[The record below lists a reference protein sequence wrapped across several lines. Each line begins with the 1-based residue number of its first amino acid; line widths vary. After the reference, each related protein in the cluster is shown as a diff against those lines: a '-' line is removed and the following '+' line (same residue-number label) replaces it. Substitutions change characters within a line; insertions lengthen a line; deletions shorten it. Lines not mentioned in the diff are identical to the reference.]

1 MENSNNDR
9 LVYVDPNNLASIRNG
24 NIMDNMTWNP
34 EDLNISVDIQVII
47 PDRDNCGKRDY
58 TDEGT
63 VFLKPKRSFFSGQ
76 PFGDDEKHNFLST
89 SFVNVSY
96 SEIKNNKSGERELL
110 GVESIDI
117 NFDSHFFPQV
127 TIKFTDVRGASLMMP
142 EESAYAEGLAAKAG
156 KEKTETYEN
165 FFRSLFHFP
174 YPLFYLTI
182 KGFYGTRETFIL
194 SVEDFKASFNS
205 TNGNFDVTV
214 KFIGHMYGIY
224 SDLPFNYL
232 IIAPYIGGSNNA
244 VNDYWQN
251 SVDSGKYRFI
261 DGTEIPT
268 FIKFIEKYRNIDD
281 AFTTAMKTNGNGFKN
296 VAEVIKNKGKLSFLK
311 SIISTKD
318 EYDREIRRIFA
329 AEGNAEVV
337 DAGDYIILF
346 KKDNKELSIPK
357 GGYNN
362 IIKAYND
369 FKAKYEEDIEGNYCL
384 DKYMEDNDAISTSP
398 IQLKTIGNEG
408 NIEIIHYSGGLLKDI
423 RAFNESIT
431 ADTTNVFSTDVSK
444 NTAYRLQTFY
454 CIVYRKFEGVTDFFG
469 RVRERIKELEEEI
482 NDNLEK
488 NTEEY
493 NELAKT
499 VLGFV
504 PTLENIFRMIYAHID
519 CYMSQFYG
527 TLSNVNTE
535 MLNSSRRNDRLE
547 PVVDIAESTD
557 IMTKGK
563 GDSVN
568 LPPFTGFFKRD
579 TETKLRNKSYPNDY
593 KKSNGRYLAEVDFVE
608 QIYQGIASL
617 PKVYETFSAETEN
630 RNTAPTF
637 DVIQRFNAISPLDVI
652 YNGENPYYCLK
663 DNENR
668 QEFLKDSV
676 IVYTHRIL
684 TTLAIKSLKDIDK
697 IGFSAK
703 GDFEILNN
711 EINNLFSV
719 LTIDDKKRL
728 FNEVKTFNSNTFDKR
743 SEILCKFFSDKT
755 LKKRYKTDISTK
767 RIVVDFPE
775 ELIANVYDLKRD
787 EAYDSLDTEGKER
800 IDFQN
805 SLKYYKGSYP
815 IKNITKLS
823 DSEFAGEF
831 GKVKGIEKWTYN
843 KDESFSYGGLRL
855 YTNSISPTYN
865 SGNIGDK
872 NYSGIIN
879 NVIDKANGMSKE
891 SVRFVSLQVGTDK
904 KQIKN
909 LYFEENFRKIS
920 NITERATIFLSTII
934 GTTDITDFIDE
945 KTYFLRMPKF
955 VRLFLGSQIKEGKIT
970 VTKNGIYDKSKKPAK
985 SFNKKTIEEIDEF
998 CGEILK
1004 TEFIEWVNSEFKEI
1018 DKIFE
1023 KYSTSEYIKEQQ
1035 RKAEPICYDVIKTKE
1050 LQNIFI
1056 DFYLETVNTIQVS
1069 VLKKSF
1075 YLNFYLITKF
1085 VEEIY
1090 KKLSADPSVNEEE
1103 PEGRNEV
1110 AESEKDAETIKNEI
1124 YYTLKGLYDKWLCCL
1139 TKERF
1144 LLNSPDVD
1152 RSISQQKTSGS
1163 LTIKQRTEYN
1173 SFIFMDSFYNEI
1185 GQTFYVD
1192 TKVLYDILME
1202 QIGYAD
1208 VQRNRSTLEFISDIA
1223 EKHKLL
1229 FIALPV
1235 YNNFHN
1241 PNTINEMFKPHLIYD
1256 GDNGGERRLSNTYLL
1271 MYTHEASHNLGIEED
1286 EKNGVGY
1293 RDDGYDLADT
1303 LGVIT
1308 REASEVFSKGGNIE
1322 KLMIPAFGV
1331 TFARQNQSY
1340 FKNISVNMDSPRQT
1354 DFSIYNKFML
1364 AGQEKRGDVNSPV
1377 TVGQNMYS
1385 IYSNRSYD
1393 CHVEMLGCAN
1403 IMPTMYFQLNN
1414 IPLFKGAYMI
1424 TKVEH
1429 HIKPGDMTTKF
1440 SGTRMS
1446 KNAVPYVKCP
1456 LKIEEMVE
1464 RITGGD
1470 GSQTKDIVNT
1480 GTTEA
1485 PLVVSGTKISKWF
1498 TYEELTYS
1506 TTANSKGIKN
1516 IPNTIEYQHLIELA
1530 YWLDG
1535 LRDYLGYPIVIS
1547 SGFRCPELN
1556 AAVGGAKTS
1565 AHRLGYAADLQPGKG
1580 SFLQFQKQVREYCLN
1595 HGVHFDQCIIEKNSK
1610 GSQWVHIGLY
1620 NESGEQRHQVFDL
1633 KV

>member
-9 LVYVDPNNLASIRNG
+9 LVYVDPNNFASIRNG

-58 TDEGT
+58 TDEET
-63 VFLKPKRSFFSGQ
+63 VFLKPKRSFLSGQ
-76 PFGDDEKHNFLST
+76 PFGDDENHNFLST

-205 TNGNFDVTV
+205 SNGNFDVTV

-311 SIISTKD
+311 SIVSTKD
-318 EYDREIRRIFA
+318 EYDSEIRRIFA

-384 DKYMEDNDAISTSP
+384 DKYMEDDDVISTSP
-398 IQLKTIGNEG
+398 IQMKAIGNEE
-408 NIEIIHYSGGLLKDI
+408 NIEIIQYSGGLLKNI
-423 RAFNESIT
+423 RAFNESVT
-431 ADTTNVFSTDVSK
+431 ADTSNIFSTDVSK
-444 NTAYRLQTFY
+444 NTAHRLQTFY
-454 CIVYRKFEGVTDFFG
+454 CVVYRKFEGVTDFFG
-469 RVRERIKELEEEI
+469 KVRERIKELEEEI

-504 PTLENIFRMIYAHID
+504 PTLENIFRIIYAHID

-617 PKVYETFSAETEN
+617 PKVYKTFSAETKN
-630 RNTAPTF
+630 QNVIPTIET
-637 DVIQRFNAISPLDVI
+637 VQRFNAISPLDII

-676 IVYTHRIL
+676 IVFTNRIA
-684 TTLAIKSLKDIDK
+684 TTFATKNILGTALSTFEEGKVVFNKEVDNFLSALDK
-697 IGFSAK
+697 
-703 GDFEILNN
+703 NN
-711 EINNLFSV
+711 KINLFGELKKYESNN
-719 LTIDDKKRL
+719 DDEKEKIVFGFL
-728 FNEVKTFNSNTFDKR
+728 
-743 SEILCKFFSDKT
+743 SDST
-755 LKKRYKTDISTK
+755 LKKKYKTEPISH
-767 RIVVDFPE
+767 RIIIDSPE

-815 IKNITKLS
+815 IKNITRLS

-831 GKVKGIEKWTYN
+831 GNVKGIEKWEYKKSPNFTL
-843 KDESFSYGGLRL
+843 GGLRRYIENL
-855 YTNSISPTYN
+855 NESQDISRHKV
-865 SGNIGDK
+865 G
-872 NYSGIIN
+872 YSDFIN
-879 NVIDKANGMSKE
+879 NIIDSANGVTKE
-891 SVRFVSLQVGTDK
+891 NAKIELLQVGA
-904 KQIKN
+904 QAASVKN
-909 LYFEENFRKIS
+909 LYFDENFKKI
-920 NITERATIFLSTII
+920 TDLRERAKIFLSTII
-934 GTTDITDFIDE
+934 GTTDIADFIDSR
-945 KTYFLRMPKF
+945 TYFLRMPKF
-955 VRLFLGSQIKEGKIT
+955 IRLFLGSQIYEGGDTFTIC
-970 VTKNGIYDKSKKPAK
+970 KNGTYDENNRKKAEKLSGKSLSEIMNFYPLFK
-985 SFNKKTIEEIDEF
+985 EEF
-998 CGEILK
+998 
-1004 TEFIEWVNSEFKEI
+1004 TNWVEKEFKEI
-1018 DKIFE
+1018 N
-1023 KYSTSEYIKEQQ
+1023 
-1035 RKAEPICYDVIKTKE
+1035 
-1050 LQNIFI
+1050 NIFI
-1056 DFYLETVNTIQVS
+1056 KYSISENTKKPKYFTGPSTCYDATKTEELQKKFVDFYIDTINTIQVS
-1069 VLKKSF
+1069 ILKNSF
-1075 YLNFYLITKF
+1075 TIGFSTINGFLN
-1085 VEEIY
+1085 EIY
-1090 KKLSADPSVNEEE
+1090 KRLSADPSINEEE
-1103 PEGRNEV
+1103 PENRNEV
-1110 AESEKDAETIKNEI
+1110 TESEKDAETTKNEI

-1152 RSISQQKTSGS
+1152 RNISQQKTSGS
-1163 LTIKQRTEYN
+1163 LTAKQRTEFN

-1241 PNTINEMFKPHLIYD
+1241 PNTITEMFKPHLIYD

-1385 IYSNRSYD
+1385 IYSNRSYN

-1470 GSQTKDIVNT
+1470 GSQTKNIVNT

-1485 PLVVSGTKISKWF
+1485 PPVVSGTKISKWF
-1498 TYEELTYS
+1498 TYEEFTYS
-1506 TTANSKGIKN
+1506 ITANSKGIKN

-1535 LRDYLGYPIVIS
+1535 LRDYLGYPIIIT

-1556 AAVGGAKTS
+1556 NAVGGVETS
-1565 AHRLGYAADLQPGKG
+1565 AHRLGYAADLKPGKG

-1595 HGVHFDQCIIEKNSK
+1595 RGVHFDQCIIEKNSK

-1620 NESGEQRHQVFDL
+1620 NESGEQRQQVFDL